1 MNLQK
6 KENLRY
12 SSLIPA
18 LLLIITGGL
27 FAYYQLLISPA
38 AFQAILPAS
47 FLDTVAIPFDWVQM
61 GPISFPILV
70 DNFLIFQEFKSLP
83 SPYNHEESLFFGV
96 LTWVL
101 VGVLLSLVSEFKKLF
116 FLAFGIIW
124 ILVLTL
130 SNFNGLNIGGVS
142 SNYAL
147 ILAICGSLIGPIFFH
162 IRGGNVR
169 FPIRLMINLVLLGSA
184 LAVMIKMSG
193 IQDASIYLEEHA
205 LIPVVLLAGAWL
217 FWNGHGLI
225 SGIYILIARAS
236 RQLNLRVSVQILI
249 LGAIYL
255 LFLGN
260 ILLSFRET
268 PFALIPIFNPLLL
281 VIPVGVLGWFT
292 LDVKTKSGLDLIAS
306 NFTLKALYLLG
317 FGLTLWLI
325 WRLDISVNQ
334 PGKELIKHLLVYS
347 QIGFSLFFLIYL
359 FSNFLSV
366 MDTGKAVDK
375 IIFKPFSLPYY
386 HLRIGGLIAMLVI
399 IAFTEGIVGVQANAL
414 SNQVLGDYY
423 YRSGQKLEA
432 SIIYENAWSRYR
444 NNPKAK
450 NTTAQLLFE
459 LNQPTLAKQHLE
471 ESFSQAPQV
480 DNVILLADRLHR
492 ENKLFESIYYL
503 ENALRYFPEDHR
515 IKNNLALFYT
525 KVNRSEEA
533 LNLLAGGSDPISA
546 SNFSALSIKSGKNES
561 EIENPGE
568 IPQLINELAR
578 QNALGNYPE
587 ESLITDLKNAVE
599 TENSPMLV
607 QAAWR
612 NIFSIKDFNQPDKD
626 LEMLDSLWSTQEMT
640 DYIMPLQETAV
651 IRSLAAGRI
660 TDAVKN
666 LNGLAF
672 RNPGDAGYFLHLS
685 SSILAQQ
692 ADFARA
698 SRELM
703 AAEEKGFQAFKPH
716 HWIILTLGGY
726 AEKAIELREKYEL
739 DIPDFFI
746 DTDENL
752 QKYLDIIRK
761 IHQLIPEH
769 AYNEWSQLASDELKS
784 DLAVRVLAFKA
795 HGLNKDQLENLG
807 KSIQDARG
815 ESQALQTFLSN
826 PDLKN
831 QETVN
836 ALMEAL
842 EIGDELTSNPFLSP
856 LIWSA
861 VSIESDPLKAY
872 ELVNSATEF
881 NQDPLLWIKKV
892 QLARQLGLDNYAT
905 GALEQ
910 MSEWVSPEDL
920 EKLQLSNF

>member
-1 MNLQK
+1 MLV
-6 KENLRY
+6 
-12 SSLIPA
+12 PA
-18 LLLIITGGL
+18 LLLSITGGL
-27 FAYYQLLISPA
+27 FAYYQLLFSPA
-38 AFQAILPAS
+38 TFQTVVPVS

-70 DNFLIFQEFKSLP
+70 DNYLIFQEFKSLP
-83 SPYNHEESLFFGV
+83 TLYHHQESLFFGM

-101 VGVLLSLVSEFKKLF
+101 IAVLLSLVSEFKKF
-116 FLAFGIIW
+116 YFLAFGISW

-130 SNFNGLNIGGVS
+130 SNLNGLNIGRPS

-147 ILAICGSLIGPIFFH
+147 ILAICGSFAGPVFFH
-162 IRGGNVR
+162 IRGGNVS
-169 FPIRLMINLVLLGSA
+169 FPIRLLTNLLLTGAA
-184 LAVMIKMSG
+184 LAVMIRESG

-205 LIPVVLLAGAWL
+205 LIPLVILACAWL

-225 SGIYILIARAS
+225 SGSYILISRAN
-236 RQLNLRVSVQILI
+236 RQLTFRVSLQILI
-249 LGAIYL
+249 LGISYL

-281 VIPVGVLGWFT
+281 LIPIGILGWIT

-306 NFTLKALYLLG
+306 SFTLKALYLLG

-325 WRLDISVNQ
+325 WRLDLSLNQ
-334 PGKELIKHLLVYS
+334 PGKELLKHVLVYS

-359 FSNFLSV
+359 FTNFLSI
-366 MDTGKAVDK
+366 MDSGKAIDK

-386 HLRIGGLIAMLVI
+386 HLRIGGMISMLVI
-399 IAFTEGIVGVQANAL
+399 IAFTEGIVGVQAQAL
-414 SNQVLGDYY
+414 SNQILGDYY

-432 SIIYENAWSRYR
+432 SIIYENAWSGYR

-471 ESFSQAPQV
+471 ESFSEAPQV
-480 DNVILLADRLHR
+480 DNILLLADRLHR
-492 ENKLFESIYYL
+492 ENKIFESIYYL
-503 ENALRYFPEDHR
+503 ENGLRYFPEDHR

-525 KVNRSEEA
+525 KVNRIQDA
-533 LNLLAGGSDPISA
+533 LNLLEGNADPISK
-546 SNFSALSIKSGKNES
+546 SNFTALSIKSGKHES
-561 EIENPGE
+561 EIENPE
-568 IPQLINELAR
+568 AIPELINELAR
-578 QNALGNYPE
+578 QNVLGNFPE
-587 ESLITDLKNAVE
+587 ESLLSDLREKIE
-599 TENSPMLV
+599 SENSPMLV
-607 QAAWR
+607 QASWR
-612 NIFSIKDFNQPDKD
+612 NIFSIKDFNQPERD
-626 LEMLDSLWSTQEMT
+626 LAMLDSLWTSPNMA
-640 DYIMPLQETAV
+640 DYIMSLQETAV
-651 IRSLAAGRI
+651 IRSLGAGRI

-692 ADFARA
+692 ADFSRA
-698 SRELM
+698 SRELI

-726 AEKAIELREKYEL
+726 AEKALEMREKYNLE
-739 DIPDFFI
+739 IPDFFL
-746 DTDENL
+746 DSDENL
-752 QKYLDIIRK
+752 RQYLEIIRK
-761 IHQLIPEH
+761 IHQLIPEV
-769 AYNEWSQLASDELKS
+769 AFNQWNQLASEELKS

-795 HGLNKDQLENLG
+795 HGLNRDQLESLG
-807 KSIQDARG
+807 RSIQEFRG
-815 ESQALQTFLSN
+815 ESPALQTFLSN
-826 PDLKN
+826 PDFKN
-831 QETVN
+831 QKSVN

-861 VSIESDPLKAY
+861 ASIENDPLKAY
-872 ELVNSATEF
+872 ELVNAATEF

-892 QLARQLGLDNYAT
+892 RLARELGLDNYAT

-910 MSEWVSPEDL
+910 LSQWVQPAEL
-920 EKLQLSNF
+920 ERLQLSNF